1 MTTLRHHQF
10 HIEASHPS
18 LPGHFPGNP
27 VVPGVVIL
35 DHVLQLLG
43 PEIDSPRQLA
53 WVKFVRPL
61 LPDQVAN
68 VELQIDA
75 TTVRFK
81 VTHAGIALA
90 SGLLRQES
98 PEEGAA
104 T

>member
-1 MTTLRHHQF
+1 
-10 HIEASHPS
+10 
-18 LPGHFPGNP
+18 
-27 VVPGVVIL
+27 
-35 DHVLQLLG
+35 
-43 PEIDSPRQLA
+43 LA

-61 LPDQVAN
+61 LPDQVAD

-75 TTVRFK
+75 TMVRFK